1 MLNKS
6 LGAWLIAVLSCAVL
20 SGCATPQLDFS
31 VDASRAINLDETG
44 DAYAVVVR
52 VYQLTDPVLFERS
65 EFDDMWKAD
74 EQILADT
81 LVSLHEITVEPSLS
95 RTVSIEKAE
104 RARYAGVV
112 AYFRNDEG
120 HWRAHKKVNH
130 GFIRASTNMT
140 LKLDGNRVELEYR

>member
-6 LGAWLIAVLSCAVL
+6 LGAWLFAVLSFTVL
-20 SGCATPQLDFS
+20 SGCATPQLNFS
-31 VDASRAINLDETG
+31 VDASHAINLDETG

-112 AYFRNDEG
+112 AYFRNDDG
-120 HWRAHKKVNH
+120 QWRANKKVNH

>member
-1 MLNKS
+1 MLIKS
-6 LGAWLIAVLSCAVL
+6 AGAWLFAAIVVAALT
-20 SGCATPQLDFS
+20 GCATPQLNFS
-31 VDASRAINLDETG
+31 VNASSAINVDETG

-65 EFDDMWKAD
+65 QFDDMWKAD

-81 LVSLHEITVEPSLS
+81 LVSMHEITVEPSLS

-104 RARYAGVV
+104 RAQYAGVV

-120 HWRAHKKVNH
+120 QWRANKKVNH
-130 GFIRASTNMT
+130 GFIQASTNMT
-140 LKLDGNRVELEYR
+140 LELDGNSVQLEYR

>member
-6 LGAWLIAVLSCAVL
+6 FSALLFTVLSFAVL
-20 SGCATPQLDFS
+20 SGCATPQLNFS
-31 VDASRAINLDETG
+31 VDASHAINLDETG

-112 AYFRNDEG
+112 AYFRNDDG
-120 HWRAHKKVNH
+120 QWRANRKINH
-130 GFIRASTNMT
+130 GFIRASTNMR